1 MLPAASPRRLVSQVV
16 VFFHQRE
23 QPTSVA
29 HIRYRRCE
37 FDRFGWVH
45 SGRTIHMVEFPKLK
59 MAETFMDCFGNLK
72 EVRGV
77 AVTKLLLGSH
87 ELGQPA

>member
-1 MLPAASPRRLVSQVV
+1 
-16 VFFHQRE
+16 
-23 QPTSVA
+23 
-29 HIRYRRCE
+29 
-37 FDRFGWVH
+37 
-45 SGRTIHMVEFPKLK
+45 MVEFPKLK